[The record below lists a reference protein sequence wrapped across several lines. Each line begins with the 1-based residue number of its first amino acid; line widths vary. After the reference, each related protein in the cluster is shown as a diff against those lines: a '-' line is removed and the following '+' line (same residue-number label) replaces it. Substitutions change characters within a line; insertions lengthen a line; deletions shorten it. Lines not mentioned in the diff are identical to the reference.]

1 MKRLSGGAVLLN
13 LTDISLG
20 ITSGEV
26 SITDAGVLGELTELR
41 NFIDTQRDFSKGF
54 KSLKPVLVEYRSSA
68 SKFNGIALANL
79 SFNTD
84 ALHMSIGVNTIQA
97 DGKMLIIAINVVYA
111 WSDYIGYTISSAKLN
126 AYETLA
132 TGDGTFTGDVGVG
145 GDLAVTGDASV
156 GGDLEVTGDANFKDD
171 IKINGESA
179 LKTFNGNISANV
191 VSLGLTN
198 VASFIKVVRNFN
210 ELQFIFN
217 CRLTNETEE
226 TITITNDTSIANFN
240 VDDNNIQNKIY
251 AHSGDA
257 CAYNSDISRGSI
269 AMATLFLSQTTG
281 LALEHRNVN
290 LFHTN
295 GNFNFYLEGGSI
307 TINAGATIDCEA
319 RISLAL

>member
-20 ITSGEV
+20 LTSGEV

-97 DGKMLIIAINVVYA
+97 DGKMLVITINVVYA

-156 GGDLEVTGDANFKDD
+156 GGD
-171 IKINGESA
+171 
-179 LKTFNGNISANV
+179 
-191 VSLGLTN
+191 
-198 VASFIKVVRNFN
+198 
-210 ELQFIFN
+210 
-217 CRLTNETEE
+217 
-226 TITITNDTSIANFN
+226 ITITGKINNVSDPSVKPIYCHPITVTGYKDATHSFQICQLIFNNSASAFTYADWINFIKSIPWAYFMSTGTTISGTHQMTNSYMSYLDDLEKLYISG
-240 VDDNNIQNKIY
+240 VDVSDGSHQNIDFEEFMESFTLGTDAYFTDGVNKI
-251 AHSGDA
+251 
-257 CAYNSDISRGSI
+257 N
-269 AMATLFLSQTTG
+269 
-281 LALEHRNVN
+281 
-290 LFHTN
+290 
-295 GNFNFYLEGGSI
+295 
-307 TINAGATIDCEA
+307 
-319 RISLAL
+319 